1 MDAVAAI
8 HATAGKQPSPE
19 SAWKSKKQNILDTLG
34 KLQSKPGKT
43 DEKVTADSKKEDS
56 KSEKKQEVEVEEKPR
71 ELSDD
76 MKMNVQLMNGELPQ
90 CYVDL
95 ITRFTVCRVINFG

>member
-8 HATAGKQPSPE
+8 HATAGKQSSPE
-19 SAWKSKKQNILDTLG
+19 SVWKSKKQSILDTLE
-34 KLQSKPGKT
+34 KLQSKPGKA
-43 DEKVTADSKKEDS
+43 DEKVTANSKKGESDP
-56 KSEKKQEVEVEEKPR
+56 EKKKQQEKEKEVEEKPR
-71 ELSDD
+71 EISPD

-95 ITRFTVCRVINFG
+95 ITRFTVC

>member
-19 SAWKSKKQNILDTLG
+19 SVWKSKKQSILDTLE
-34 KLQSKPGKT
+34 KLQSKPGKA
-43 DEKVTADSKKEDS
+43 DEKVTADSKKEVS
-56 KSEKKQEVEVEEKPR
+56 GTEKKQEGEGEEKPC
-71 ELSDD
+71 EISAD

-95 ITRFTVCRVINFG
+95 ITRFTVC